1 MTFVKYE
8 KKIKSI
14 LIAPIKLLFKFLVI
28 VIS

>member
-8 KKIKSI
+8 KKIKGI
-14 LIAPIKLLFKFLVI
+14 LITPIKLLFKFLVI